1 MISVKGSNRELA
13 TAAPTQCL
21 GPVNTSSTHTDT
33 GTRTM
38 SPLQLQEAAILDNNI
53 RLGAI
58 HDQNLYLN
66 TLNEARHMAKF
77 ILKGKSTNTRQSQDQ
92 RSECLF

>member
-21 GPVNTSSTHTDT
+21 GPVNTSTHTDT

-38 SPLQLQEAAILDNNI
+38 SPLQLQEAAILEHNI
-53 RLGAI
+53 RLGAV
-58 HDQNLYLN
+58 HDQNSYLN

-77 ILKGKSTNTRQSQDQ
+77 ILKGKSTNMRQSQDQ
-92 RSECLF
+92 RSDCLF

>member
-21 GPVNTSSTHTDT
+21 GPVNTSTHTDT

-38 SPLQLQEAAILDNNI
+38 SPLQLQEAAILEHFMQVTI
-53 RLGAI
+53 IYIVKLRVRV
-58 HDQNLYLN
+58 HYLLVN
-66 TLNEARHMAKF
+66 
-77 ILKGKSTNTRQSQDQ
+77 S
-92 RSECLF
+92 